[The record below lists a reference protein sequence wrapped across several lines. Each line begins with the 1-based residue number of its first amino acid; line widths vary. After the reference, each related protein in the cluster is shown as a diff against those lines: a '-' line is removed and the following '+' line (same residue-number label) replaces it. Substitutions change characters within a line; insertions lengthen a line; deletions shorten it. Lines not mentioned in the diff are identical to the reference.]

1 MQANQ
6 RLFREMG
13 HIGRLPQLLSSA
25 APAPQGTSEGGR
37 DSSGEADQGPGAAG
51 LQLVQSLAG
60 STAARA
66 VMAGAGAVAAA
77 AAGAGAV
84 LGAQGPAVGVAISRQ
99 KATIL
104 LCALE
109 TIQLLVG
116 GWVGASQS
124 VT

>member
-1 MQANQ
+1 
-6 RLFREMG
+6 MG
-13 HIGRLPQLLSSA
+13 HISRLPHLLASA
-25 APAPQGTSEGGR
+25 IPAEAMADEDK
-37 DSSGEADQGPGAAG
+37 DSSNGADQGPGRAG

-77 AAGAGAV
+77 AAGASAA
-84 LGAQGPAVGVAISRQ
+84 LGAHGGGGGGGGVVISRQ

-109 TIQLLVG
+109 TVQLLVG
-116 GWVGASQS
+116 VIVEAGV
-124 VT
+124 